1 MTHVTVVSSSEV
13 ETLFKKG
20 DLDGDG
26 QIDIQEFIKLMF
38 PTSAEALTKL
48 QRSFNSLNDVKTGFR
63 QCDVDGDGHITKEE
77 LRSMMKNFSGAE
89 VDAIFALGDKDQS
102 GGINFSE
109 FIAMMIP
116 NAGSILKKVASNF
129 SSEQQVIDGF

>member
-1 MTHVTVVSSSEV
+1 MSVAGGKVVSSSEV

-63 QCDVDGDGHITKEE
+63 QCDVDGDGHITK
-77 LRSMMKNFSGAE
+77 
-89 VDAIFALGDKDQS
+89 
-102 GGINFSE
+102 
-109 FIAMMIP
+109 
-116 NAGSILKKVASNF
+116 
-129 SSEQQVIDGF
+129 